1 MSAIS
6 IILIILATYIF
17 MEFVAWSAHKF
28 LMHGL
33 LWNLHRDHHEKNQNH
48 KYEKNDWFFLMFATP
63 SILLMYF
70 GFGADEITSMFWIG
84 IGIAL
89 YGMTYVFVH
98 DIFIHQRI
106 KIFRNTKSPYFL
118 SMRRAHKMHHKHLGK
133 EDGEAFGF
141 LWVPQKYRKEYK

>member
-1 MSAIS
+1 MSTIS
-6 IILIILATYIF
+6 IVFIIVATYVF
-17 MEFVAWSAHKF
+17 MEFVAWSAHKY

-33 LWNLHRDHHEKNQNH
+33 LWNVHRDHHKKNPKQ

-70 GFGADEITSMFWIG
+70 GFRTDEINSLFWIG

-106 KIFRNTKSPYFL
+106 KIFRNAKSPYFL
-118 SMRRAHKMHHKHLGK
+118 AMRRAHKMHHKHLGK
-133 EDGEAFGF
+133 ENGEAFGF
-141 LWVPQKYRKEYK
+141 LWVPKKYRKNF